1 MLGAMAAV
9 QPSFK
14 ASVESCLTQ
23 IVGVLFGALVG
34 VLLLAL
40 RLPSLVATGIGL
52 ILVITL
58 YNSLGIRFSNGIP
71 SFIVVMI
78 CTTPD
83 IQPMTYAIVRI
94 WDTAIGLSVGMLI
107 NVLVLPYDNSL
118 KIKST
123 IEYLEKE
130 VIDFLEEMFSDKKS
144 CPDIREMTT
153 TINEIGSQLGIYSN
167 QWLPLKT
174 KNNHKKLEVF
184 RVCEGKARQLLAQM
198 EVLVRMESRGRLHEE
213 NLQHLK
219 ACGLHLL
226 NTRGIDSMQE
236 IDVITNYHVEQILI
250 LRQELMEYLGQ
261 LSQKK
266 R

>member
-1 MLGAMAAV
+1 ML
-9 QPSFK
+9 Q
-14 ASVESCLTQ
+14 
-23 IVGVLFGALVG
+23 
-34 VLLLAL
+34 
-40 RLPSLVATGIGL
+40 
-52 ILVITL
+52 
-58 YNSLGIRFSNGIP
+58 IRFSP
-71 SFIVVMI
+71 VLPCLMIVTI
-78 CTTPD
+78 CTVPD
-83 IQPMTYAIVRI
+83 IAPFSYALGRL

-167 QWLPLKT
+167 QWLPLNT

-219 ACGLHLL
+219 ACGLHLP

-250 LRQELMEYLGQ
+250 LRQELLEYLGQ